1 MKFSPVILFF
11 VFAGFLFAQ
20 QGDLQNRFMLGQSYE
35 QIGEYVKAKTIYEEL
50 YKAQPGN
57 FVFFQA
63 LNKCYL
69 QLKEYNN
76 SSVLIQQK
84 LSIEKDN
91 VSLVGMLGST
101 YYLNGEEKKAF
112 QLWDDFL
119 ESRKNN
125 AMFFRV
131 LANTAI
137 ELRAFD
143 KAIELLQQAKSIS
156 NNDFYLG
163 YDLANLYA
171 LKMDYTKC
179 AEEFITILKADEKQF
194 PSVESRILTYALRSE
209 ALNTFI
215 NVFQDEQP
223 EKSPAIGN
231 ILAIL
236 YTANRQ
242 YENAFSLYKTLDNKE
257 QYKGSDLLNFAM
269 KLSSAKEYTS
279 ASEVFSY
286 LLKKY
291 PDAPFQLQIKLSLA
305 KNSEAKLEIETADSS
320 QLWKSFPPK
329 KYFPEKLYDEPLS
342 IYKEVAEKNPFSE
355 LGVEAMF
362 HLGFLYSDK
371 IGDTKESEKYF
382 NKIISNFLFS
392 NFYPEACFEMAAMQL
407 QQGNIEKASS
417 FYEKILGN
425 PRTKEEQKNKAK
437 FWKAKMA
444 FFQGNFIESN
454 KLLRQL
460 VSASNDNI
468 SNDAME
474 LSFLLT
480 SAFNDSLTLVKFAEG
495 DFALLG
501 NQFNKAEKTFSSLF
515 KTEQTPFLIKQLAEL
530 RWIESSISLDNY
542 QEALDQI
549 DVLLK
554 RDEKNIFADKANLL
568 AAKIYQYGLK
578 NPAKAIEEYQN
589 LLLKFPD
596 SLYLDEAR
604 EAINKLRN
612 KIS

>member
-1 MKFSPVILFF
+1 MKLKLIVLLLIFAEVI
-11 VFAGFLFAQ
+11 FAQ
-20 QGDLQNRFMLGQSYE
+20 QGDQQNRFMLAQSYE
-35 QIGEYVKAKTIYEEL
+35 QIGEYVKAKPIYEDL
-50 YKAQPGN
+50 YKAQPNN
-57 FVFFQA
+57 FAFFQA

-76 SSVLIQQK
+76 SSFLIQQK

-91 VSLVGMLGST
+91 VSLVGLLGT
-101 YYLNGEEKKAF
+101 TFYLNGEEKKAF

-119 ESRKNN
+119 ENRSNN
-125 AMFFRV
+125 VVYFRV
-131 LANTAI
+131 LANSAI

-143 KAIELLQQAKSIS
+143 KAIDLLQKAKSIS
-156 NNDFYLG
+156 GKDFYLG

-171 LKMDYTKC
+171 IKMDYKKS
-179 AEEFITILKADEKQF
+179 AGEFITILKADDKQF
-194 PSVESRILTYALRSE
+194 PGVEARIFTYVTRSE
-209 ALNTFI
+209 ALNAFI
-215 NVFQDEQP
+215 NVFEDEQP
-223 EKSPAIGN
+223 EKFPVIGN
-231 ILAIL
+231 ILAKL
-236 YTANRQ
+236 YSANRQ
-242 YENAFSLYKTLDNKE
+242 YENAFLLNKTLDD
-257 QYKGSDLLNFAM
+257 KGQSQGSELFYFAQ
-269 KLSSAKEYTS
+269 KLSAEKEFAY

-291 PDAPFQLQIKLSLA
+291 PGSPFQLQIKLSLA

-320 QLWKSFPPK
+320 QLWKSFPRK
-329 KYFPEKLYDEPLS
+329 KYSPEKLYEESLS
-342 IYKEVAEKNPFSE
+342 IYKEIAEKNPFSE

-362 HLGFLYSDK
+362 RTGYLYGEK
-371 IGDTKESEKYF
+371 IGDAKASEEYF

-392 NFYPEACFEMAAMQL
+392 NFYAEACLEMAAIKL
-407 QQGNIEKASS
+407 QKGNIDEASS
-417 FYEKILGN
+417 FYDKILAN
-425 PRTKEEQKNKAK
+425 SRTSEEQKNKAK
-437 FWKAKMA
+437 FWKARMT
-444 FFQGNFIESN
+444 FFQGNFTESN

-460 VSASNDNI
+460 VSVSADNM

-495 DFALLG
+495 DFALLV
-501 NQFNKAEKTFSSLF
+501 NDFNKAEKTFSSLV

-530 RWIESSISLDNY
+530 RLIESGISLDRY
-542 QEALDQI
+542 QEALAQI
-549 DVLLK
+549 DSLLK
-554 RDEKNIFADKANLL
+554 REEKNIFADKANLL

-578 NPAKAIEEYQN
+578 NPVKAIEEYQY
-589 LLLKFPD
+589 LLLRFPD